1 MKFTDIFI
9 RRPVLAVSI
18 SLLMIILGLQ
28 AISKL
33 AVREYPKMTTTVI
46 TVSTAYPGADAN
58 LIQAFVTSKLEE
70 SIAQADNID
79 YMSSTSAPNSST
91 ITIKMKLNTDPAG
104 ALADVLAKVNAV
116 KSALPNG
123 IEDPSVSSSSGGS
136 GIMYISFRSKKLDSS
151 QVTDYINRVVK
162 PQFFTIEGVAEVQV
176 FGAAEYAL
184 RIWLDPQKMAAQNL
198 SAPAVMSALSANNV
212 QTAAGNDNG
221 YYVSYRNKVETT
233 TTSVEQLR
241 NLIISSNGDDLV
253 RLRDIA
259 TVELNKESDN
269 SRATANGAESVVLA
283 INPTSTANPLT
294 VAEKIRPLY
303 ESIKT
308 QLPDSME
315 SDILYDRTIAINSSI
330 HEVIKTIGE
339 ATLIVLVVILM
350 FIGSFR
356 AILIP
361 ILAIPISLIGVLM
374 LLQSFNFSINLM
386 TLLALILAI
395 GLVVDDAIV
404 VLENVDRHIKEG
416 ETPFRAAIIGTR
428 EIAVPVISMTI
439 ALIAVY
445 SPMAL
450 MGGITGTLFKEFA
463 LTLAGAVFISGIVA
477 LTLSPMMSSKL
488 LKSNAQPT
496 WLEQK
501 VEHTLGKVNRI
512 YEYMLD
518 LVMLNRK
525 SMLAFAVVIFSTLP
539 FLFNAL
545 SSELTPN
552 EDKGA
557 FIAIGNAPSSV
568 NVDYIQNAMQPYM
581 KNVMDTPEVS
591 FGMSIAGAPNSNGSL
606 NIITLKDWKE
616 RTRKQSVVMNE
627 LNAKAK
633 SIPEVSVSAFNF
645 PEIDTGEQGPPVS
658 IVLKTAQD
666 YKSLANTAEKFLNAM
681 KASGKFIYSNLNL
694 TYDTAQMTISVD
706 KEKAG
711 TYGITMQQISNTL
724 GSFLSGA
731 TVTRVDVDGRAYKV
745 ISQVKRDDRLSPESF
760 QNYYLTASN
769 GQSVPLSSV
778 ISMKLE
784 TQPTSLPRFSQLNSA
799 EISAVPMPGT
809 SSGDAIAWLQQ
820 QANDNLP
827 QGYTYD
833 FKSEARQLV
842 QEGNALTTT
851 FILAVVII
859 FLVLA
864 IQFESIRDPMVIMIS
879 VPLAV
884 SGALVSLNILSFFS
898 IAGTTLN
905 IYSQVGLITLVGLIT
920 KHGIL
925 MCEVAKEEQLNHG
938 KTRIEAITHAAKVR
952 LRPILMTTAAMVAG
966 LIPLLYAT
974 GAGAVSRFSIGIVIV
989 AGLSIGTIFTLF
1001 VLPVVYSYVATEH
1014 KPLPVFDENK
1024 TTH

>member
-79 YMSSTSAPNSST
+79 YMSSTSAPSSST

-184 RIWLDPQKMAAQNL
+184 RIWLDPQKMASQNL
-198 SAPAVMSALSANNV
+198 SAPTVMSALSANNV

-221 YYVSYRNKVETT
+221 YYVTYRNKVETT
-233 TTSVEQLR
+233 TKSVEQLG
-241 NLIISSNGDDLV
+241 NLIVASRGDDLV

-259 TVELNKESDN
+259 TIELNKESDN
-269 SRATANGAESVVLA
+269 SRATANGADSVVLG
-283 INPTSTANPLT
+283 INPTSSANPLT
-294 VAEKIRPLY
+294 VAEKIRPLF
-303 ESIKT
+303 ESIKK

-315 SDILYDRTIAINSSI
+315 TDILYDSTIAINSSI
-330 HEVIKTIGE
+330 HEVIKTIVE
-339 ATLIVLVVILM
+339 ATVIVLVVILM
-350 FIGSFR
+350 FIGSLR

-361 ILAIPISLIGVLM
+361 VLTIPISLIGVLM
-374 LLQSFNFSINLM
+374 MLQSLDFSINLM

-488 LKSNAQPT
+488 LKSNAKPT
-496 WLEQK
+496 WMEER

-539 FLFNAL
+539 FLFNSL
-545 SSELTPN
+545 SNELTPN

-581 KNVMDTPEVS
+581 KNVMETPEVS
-591 FGMSIAGAPNSNGSL
+591 FGMSIAGAPTSNGSL

-616 RTRKQSVVMNE
+616 RSRKQSAVMNE
-627 LNAKAK
+627 INAKAK

-645 PEIDTGEQGPPVS
+645 PEIDTGEQGPPIA

-666 YKSLANTAEKFLNAM
+666 YKSLANTAEKFLSAM
-681 KASGKFIYSNLNL
+681 KASGKFIYTNLDL

-731 TVTRVDVDGRAYKV
+731 TITRVDVDGRAYKV

-799 EISAVPMPGT
+799 EISAVPMPGI

-925 MCEVAKEEQLNHG
+925 MCEVAKEEQLNYG

-1001 VLPVVYSYVATEH
+1001 VLPVVYSYIATEH

>member
-9 RRPVLAVSI
+9 RRPVLAISI
-18 SLLMIILGLQ
+18 SLLIIILGLQ

-46 TVSTAYPGADAN
+46 TVTTAYPGADAN
-58 LIQAFVTSKLEE
+58 LIQAFVTSTLEE

-79 YMSSTSAPNSST
+79 YMSSSSAPNVST
-91 ITIKMKLNTDPAG
+91 ITVKMKLNTDPAG

-116 KSALPNG
+116 RSELPSG
-123 IEDPSVSSSSGGS
+123 IEAPSVASSSGGT
-136 GIMYISFRSKKLDSS
+136 GIMYISFRSNKLDSS

-162 PQFFTIEGVAEVQV
+162 PQFFTIEGVAGVQV

-184 RIWLDPQKMAAQNL
+184 RIWLDPQKMASQNL
-198 SAPAVMSALSANNV
+198 SAPTVMSALSANNV

-221 YYVSYRNKVETT
+221 YYVTYRNKVETT
-233 TTSVEQLR
+233 TKSVEQLG
-241 NLIISSNGDDLV
+241 NLIVASRGDDLV

-259 TVELNKESDN
+259 TIELNKESDN
-269 SRATANGAESVVLA
+269 SRATANGADSVVLG
-283 INPTSTANPLT
+283 INPTSSANPLT
-294 VAEKIRPLY
+294 VAEKIRPLF
-303 ESIKT
+303 ENIKK

-315 SDILYDRTIAINSSI
+315 TDILYDSTIAINSSI
-330 HEVIKTIGE
+330 HEVIKTIVE
-339 ATLIVLVVILM
+339 ATVIVLVVILM
-350 FIGSFR
+350 FIGSLR

-361 ILAIPISLIGVLM
+361 VLTIPISLIGVLM
-374 LLQSFNFSINLM
+374 MLQSLDFSINLM

-463 LTLAGAVFISGIVA
+463 LTLAGAVFISGVVA

-488 LKSNAQPT
+488 LKSNAKPT
-496 WLEQK
+496 WMEER

-539 FLFNAL
+539 FLFNSL

-581 KNVMDTPEVS
+581 KNVMETSEVS

-616 RTRKQSVVMNE
+616 RSRKQSAVMNE
-627 LNAKAK
+627 INAKAK

-645 PEIDTGEQGPPVS
+645 PEIDTGEQGPPIA

-666 YKSLANTAEKFLNAM
+666 YKSLANTAEKFLSAM
-681 KASGKFIYSNLNL
+681 KASGKFIYTDLDL
-694 TYDTAQMTISVD
+694 TYDIAQMTISVD

-731 TVTRVDVDGRAYKV
+731 TITRVDVDGRAYKV
-745 ISQVKRDDRLSPESF
+745 ISQVKRDDRLSPEAF
-760 QNYYLTASN
+760 KNYYLTASN
-769 GQSVPLSSV
+769 GQSVPLSSL
-778 ISMKLE
+778 ITMKLE
-784 TQPTSLPRFSQLNSA
+784 TQPTSLSRFSQLNSA
-799 EISAVPMPGT
+799 QISAVPMPG
-809 SSGDAIAWLQQ
+809 SSTGDAVTWLQQ
-820 QANDNLP
+820 YATDNLP
-827 QGYTYD
+827 QGYTFD

-842 QEGNALTTT
+842 QEGNALAVT
-851 FILAVVII
+851 FALAVIII

-884 SGALVSLNILSFFS
+884 SGALVSLNILSFFG

-974 GAGAVSRFSIGIVIV
+974 GAGAVSRFSMGIVIV

>member
-9 RRPVLAVSI
+9 RRPVLAISI
-18 SLLMIILGLQ
+18 SLLIIILGLQ

-33 AVREYPKMTTTVI
+33 SVREYPKMTTTVI
-46 TVSTAYPGADAN
+46 TVTTAYPGADAN
-58 LIQAFVTSKLEE
+58 LIQAFVTSTLEE

-79 YMSSTSAPNSST
+79 YMSSSSAPNVST
-91 ITIKMKLNTDPAG
+91 ITVKMKLNTDPAG

-116 KSALPNG
+116 RSELPSG
-123 IEDPSVSSSSGGS
+123 IEAPSVASSSGGT
-136 GIMYISFRSKKLDSS
+136 GIMYISFRSNKLDSS

-162 PQFFTIEGVAEVQV
+162 PQFFTIEGVAGVQV

-198 SAPAVMSALSANNV
+198 SAPAVISALSANNV

-221 YYVSYRNKVETT
+221 YYVTYRNKVETT
-233 TTSVEQLR
+233 TKSVEQLG
-241 NLIISSNGDDLV
+241 NLIVASRGDDLV

-259 TVELNKESDN
+259 TIELNKESDN
-269 SRATANGAESVVLA
+269 SRATANSADSVVLG
-283 INPTSTANPLT
+283 INPTSSANPLT
-294 VAEKIRPLY
+294 VAEKIRPLF
-303 ESIKT
+303 ENIKK

-315 SDILYDRTIAINSSI
+315 TDILYDSTIAINSSI
-330 HEVIKTIGE
+330 HEVIKTIVE
-339 ATLIVLVVILM
+339 ATVIVLVVILM
-350 FIGSFR
+350 FIGSLR

-361 ILAIPISLIGVLM
+361 VLTIPISLIGVLM
-374 LLQSFNFSINLM
+374 MLQSLDFSINLM

-463 LTLAGAVFISGIVA
+463 LTLAGAVFISGVVA

-488 LKSNAQPT
+488 LKSNAKPT
-496 WLEQK
+496 WMEER
-501 VEHTLGKVNRI
+501 VEHTLGKVNHV

-539 FLFNAL
+539 FLFNSL

-581 KNVMDTPEVS
+581 KNVMETPEVS

-616 RTRKQSVVMNE
+616 RSRKQSAVMNE
-627 LNAKAK
+627 INAKAK

-645 PEIDTGEQGPPVS
+645 PEIDTGEQGPPIA

-666 YKSLANTAEKFLNAM
+666 YKSLANTAEKFLSAM
-681 KASGKFIYSNLNL
+681 KASGKFIYTNLDL

-711 TYGITMQQISNTL
+711 TYGITMQQISSTL

-731 TVTRVDVDGRAYKV
+731 TITRVDVDGRAYKV
-745 ISQVKRDDRLSPESF
+745 ISQVKRDDRLSPEAF
-760 QNYYLTASN
+760 KNYYLTASN
-769 GQSVPLSSV
+769 GQSVPLSSL
-778 ISMKLE
+778 ITMKLE
-784 TQPTSLPRFSQLNSA
+784 TQPTSLSRFSQLNSA
-799 EISAVPMPGT
+799 QISAVPMPG
-809 SSGDAIAWLQQ
+809 SSTGDAVSWLQQ
-820 QANDNLP
+820 HATDNLP
-827 QGYTYD
+827 KGYTFD

-842 QEGNALTTT
+842 QEGNALAVT
-851 FILAVVII
+851 FALAVIII

-884 SGALVSLNILSFFS
+884 SGALVSLNILSFFG

-974 GAGAVSRFSIGIVIV
+974 GAGAVSRFSMGIVIV

>member
-79 YMSSTSAPNSST
+79 YMSSTSAPSSST

-303 ESIKT
+303 DSIKT

-463 LTLAGAVFISGIVA
+463 LTLAGAVLISGIVA

-581 KNVMDTPEVS
+581 KNVMETPEVS

-884 SGALVSLNILSFFS
+884 SGALVSLNLLSFFG

-905 IYSQVGLITLVGLIT
+905 IYSKVGLITLVGLIT

-925 MCEVAKEEQLNHG
+925 MCEVAKEEQLNYG

-974 GAGAVSRFSIGIVIV
+974 GAGAVSRFSMGIVIV

>member
-79 YMSSTSAPNSST
+79 YMSSTSAPSSST

-303 ESIKT
+303 DSIKT

-315 SDILYDRTIAINSSI
+315 SDILYDRTTAINSSI

-463 LTLAGAVFISGIVA
+463 LTLAGAVLISGIVA

-581 KNVMDTPEVS
+581 KNVMETPEVS

-884 SGALVSLNILSFFS
+884 SGALVSLNLLSFFG

-905 IYSQVGLITLVGLIT
+905 IYSKVGLITLVGLIT

-925 MCEVAKEEQLNHG
+925 MCEVAKEEQLNYG

-974 GAGAVSRFSIGIVIV
+974 GAGAVSRFSMGIVIV

>member
-79 YMSSTSAPNSST
+79 YMSSTSAPSSST

-233 TTSVEQLR
+233 TTSVEQLS

-842 QEGNALTTT
+842 QEGNALAVT
-851 FILAVVII
+851 FALAVIII

-925 MCEVAKEEQLNHG
+925 MCEVAKEEQLNYG

>member
-9 RRPVLAVSI
+9 RRPVLAISI
-18 SLLMIILGLQ
+18 SLLIIILGLQ

-46 TVSTAYPGADAN
+46 TVTTAYPGADAN
-58 LIQAFVTSKLEE
+58 LIQAFVTSTLEE

-79 YMSSTSAPNSST
+79 YMSSSSAPNAST
-91 ITIKMKLNTDPAG
+91 ITVKMKLNTDPAG

-116 KSALPNG
+116 RSKLPSG
-123 IEDPSVSSSSGGS
+123 IEAPTVASSSGGT
-136 GIMYISFRSKKLDSS
+136 GIMYISFRSNKLDSS

-184 RIWLDPQKMAAQNL
+184 RIWLDPQKMASQNL
-198 SAPAVMSALSANNV
+198 SAPTVMSALSANNV

-221 YYVSYRNKVETT
+221 YYVTYRNKVETT
-233 TTSVEQLR
+233 TKSVDQLG
-241 NLIISSNGDDLV
+241 NLIVASRGDDLV

-259 TVELNKESDN
+259 TIELNKESDN
-269 SRATANGAESVVLA
+269 SRATANGADSVVLG
-283 INPTSTANPLT
+283 INPTSSANPLT
-294 VAEKIRPLY
+294 VAEKIRPLFDN
-303 ESIKT
+303 IKK

-315 SDILYDRTIAINSSI
+315 TDILYDRTIAINSSI
-330 HEVIKTIGE
+330 HEVIKTIVE
-339 ATLIVLVVILM
+339 ATVIVLVVILM
-350 FIGSFR
+350 FIGSLR

-361 ILAIPISLIGVLM
+361 VLTIPISLIGVLM
-374 LLQSFNFSINLM
+374 MLQSLNFSINLM

-463 LTLAGAVFISGIVA
+463 LTLAGAVFISGVVA

-488 LKSNAQPT
+488 LKSNAKPT
-496 WLEQK
+496 WMEER

-539 FLFNAL
+539 FLFNSL
-545 SSELTPN
+545 SNELTPN

-557 FIAIGNAPSSV
+557 FIAIGNAPSSM

-581 KNVMDTPEVS
+581 KNVMETPEVS

-616 RTRKQSVVMNE
+616 RSRKQSAIMNE
-627 LNAKAK
+627 INEKAK

-645 PEIDTGEQGPPVS
+645 PEIDTGEQGPPIA

-666 YKSLANTAEKFLNAM
+666 YKSLANIAEKFLSAM
-681 KASGKFIYSNLNL
+681 KASGKFIYTNLDL

-731 TVTRVDVDGRAYKV
+731 TITRVDVDGRAYKV
-745 ISQVKRDDRLSPESF
+745 ISQVKRDDRLSPEAF
-760 QNYYLTASN
+760 KNYYLTASN
-769 GQSVPLSSV
+769 GQSVPLSSL
-778 ISMKLE
+778 ITMKLE
-784 TQPTSLPRFSQLNSA
+784 TQPTSLSRFSQLNSA
-799 EISAVPMPGT
+799 QISAVPMPG
-809 SSGDAIAWLQQ
+809 SSTGDAVSWLQQ
-820 QANDNLP
+820 HATDNLP
-827 QGYTYD
+827 QGYTFD

-842 QEGNALTTT
+842 QEGNALAVT
-851 FILAVVII
+851 FALAVIII

-952 LRPILMTTAAMVAG
+952 LGPILMTTAAMVAG

-974 GAGAVSRFSIGIVIV
+974 GAGAVSRFSMGIVIV